1 MLIGVDAGASG
12 TSIALAEHP
21 STPLARALGEPAAIT
36 PGRESE
42 SAKAIGK
49 LLETA
54 RAKTTWEPASAV
66 LVVGAAG
73 AEDIACRNAL
83 AEELEKLGL
92 VRKLDVTTD
101 AEVALESAFPTGA
114 GILVYAGTGSFAC
127 TRLTDG
133 TIERVGGLGWRI
145 GDEGGGYQLAV
156 AALREVGRALQ
167 GRAESTGL
175 RESVAN
181 HIGHSDRPS
190 FVRWANNAE
199 RDEIATLAKLVCD
212 EARRGDPVAVQLV
225 RNAAQDLL
233 ELARALIPVVTSE
246 GTVPVALAG
255 GLLSDGSPVRDHVLS
270 LLDNSLPGAGFCNCR
285 VDGALG
291 ALQLAHR
298 LARQV

>member
-12 TSIALAEHP
+12 TSVAIAEHP
-21 STPLARALGEPAAIT
+21 STPLARELGAPAAIT

-49 LLETA
+49 LLETV

-73 AEDIACRNAL
+73 AEDAASRNAL
-83 AEELEKLGL
+83 VEELKKLLL
-92 VRKLDVTTD
+92 VRKVDVTTD
-101 AEVALESAFPTGA
+101 VEVALQSAFPTGP

-127 TRLTDG
+127 TRLADG

-145 GDEGGGYQLAV
+145 GDEGGAYQLAV
-156 AALREVGRALQ
+156 AALREVGRAFE
-167 GRAESTGL
+167 GRAESTSL

-181 HIGHSDRPS
+181 HIGHSDRAS

-199 RDEIATLAKLVCD
+199 RDEIAALAKLVCD
-212 EARRGDPVAVQLV
+212 EASRGDPIAVQLV

-233 ELARALIPVVTSE
+233 ELTRALMPVITNGDAVE
-246 GTVPVALAG
+246 VALAG
-255 GLLSDGSPVRDHVLS
+255 GLLSDGSTVREHVLS
-270 LLDNSLPGAGFCNCR
+270 LLENSLPGTGFCNCE

-291 ALQLAHR
+291 ALQLAYR
-298 LARQV
+298 LAEEV